1 MDDVLRVSTEVLV
14 NHRNVI
20 RREKVEGAGT
30 QIPRSYLIINFAKRS
45 SN

>member
-20 RREKVEGAGT
+20 RREKVEGAVT
-30 QIPRSYLIINFAKRS
+30 LVPRRLCLELDIK
-45 SN
+45 